1 MFCYIDREERSM
13 TQSRTEENLIDAR
26 VGAKGT
32 KKGERTRQ
40 NCDMIKRGKRKIEE
54 LSRDGLMDRAINAWH

>member
-26 VGAKGT
+26 VGRKGT
-32 KKGERTRQ
+32 KKERMRQ
-40 NCDMIKRGKRKIEE
+40 NCDMVKRGERKSE
-54 LSRDGLMDRAINAWH
+54 GA